1 MTNYVFIAFGDSIE
15 IEADGFDIFDERKE
29 ALGKANEWLWDKY
42 EFKADMVGSWFEM
55 AAPLGFKWVPGNF
68 FD

>member
-1 MTNYVFIAFGDSIE
+1 MTEYVFIAFGDSIV

-29 ALGKANEWLWDKY
+29 ALGKANEWLWDLDG
-42 EFKADMVGSWFEM
+42 FKADGIGSWFEM

>member
-1 MTNYVFIAFGDSIE
+1 MSKYVFIAFGDSIE
-15 IEADGFDIFDERKE
+15 IEADGFDIIAERNE
-29 ALGKANEWLWDKY
+29 ALGKANEWLWELD
-42 EFKADMVGSWFEM
+42 EFKADGMGSWFDM